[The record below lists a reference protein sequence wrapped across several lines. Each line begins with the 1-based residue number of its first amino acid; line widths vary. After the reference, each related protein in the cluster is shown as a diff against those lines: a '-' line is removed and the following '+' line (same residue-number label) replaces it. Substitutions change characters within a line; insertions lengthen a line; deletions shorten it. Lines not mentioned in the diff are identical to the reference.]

1 MKLTLSV
8 TNLSRAAQLRSFI
21 AASIMIG
28 LCGAALA
35 HGGGLDKEGCH
46 RQKGERHCHRGA
58 GPNEAALKKA
68 QEYDRE
74 DRAAHRL
81 QCRGTA
87 HIKESQPSHDSRGRP
102 CLPQEA
108 APGAARSMK

>member
-1 MKLTLSV
+1 MKSTDIFTKRL
-8 TNLSRAAQLRSFI
+8 RATPCLHLI
-21 AASIMIG
+21 AASLMIS
-28 LCGAALA
+28 LSGAALA

-46 RQKGERHCHRGA
+46 RQNGVRHCHPGP
-58 GPNEAALKKA
+58 GPNETALKKA

-87 HIKESQPSHDSRGRP
+87 HIKDSQPSHDLRGRP
-102 CLPQEA
+102 CQARDA
-108 APGAARSMK
+108 APGAARSGK